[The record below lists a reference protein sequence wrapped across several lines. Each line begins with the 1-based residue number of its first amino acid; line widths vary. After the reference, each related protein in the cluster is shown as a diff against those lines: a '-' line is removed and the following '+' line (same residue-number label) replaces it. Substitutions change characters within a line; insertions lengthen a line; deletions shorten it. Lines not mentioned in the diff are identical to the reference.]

1 MKLLAAQSAKKSKLK
16 IEAIKSSHG
25 KNFAGHS
32 SVASRSAKFTV
43 EASTSIKRQTPP
55 IGPQP
60 YSEKPEKG
68 QF

>member
-25 KNFAGHS
+25 KNFQGIRAWL
-32 SVASRSAKFTV
+32 AEALEFTI
-43 EASTSIKRQTPP
+43 EASTNIKRQPPP